1 MQEKGM
7 NPKSETLNNTY
18 KHEALEMAIAD
29 FEKFCKYSGV
39 NQTQLKVCIE
49 RNKGLSIRR
58 IAMKLEIPRSTVKDI
73 CDRCFEESYKES
85 TKEEK

>member
-1 MQEKGM
+1 MAKF
-7 NPKSETLNNTY
+7 NDY
-18 KHEALEMAIAD
+18 KHEALEMAIQD
-29 FEKFCKYSGV
+29 FEKFCKYAGV
-39 NQTQLKVCIE
+39 NSTQLQVCIE

-73 CDRCFEESYKES
+73 CDRCFEESYTES